1 DAVGYAALGARVQ
14 ALAARL
20 RERGVG
26 PESVVAIRADRS
38 IATVVALL
46 AVLEAGGAYLPLDA
60 DLPGERVRLLLA
72 DGGADLVLSGEEIT
86 SARDAGAPPAREPGP
101 ADGPGPGDAAYVIY
115 TSGSTGRPKGVVVEH
130 EALAGRVAWMREHY
144 GLGPGDRVV
153 QFASTAFDAHAEEI
167 FPALASGAAL
177 ELLPGGPLTLPE
189 LLASPRGREITVLDL
204 PTAYWHQ
211 LVAQIE
217 QVAWPE
223 RLRLVIIGG
232 EKVHAPAVARWRAR
246 FGDAV
251 RLVNTYGPTEA
262 TIIATVADL
271 GEDHPGRPP
280 IGLPIGG
287 TRAHVVG
294 PDGDLVPPGVPGE
307 LLLSGAGLARGYLG
321 RPGLT
326 AERFVTGPGGE
337 RAYRTGDQVRL
348 RPDGLLE
355 FLGRLDDQVKVRGF
369 RIEPGEIEERLL
381 AHPRVRQAA
390 VVARDDRLV
399 AYVAGDIEVVELR
412 RDLTGALPPYLVPDL
427 WVARDALPLT
437 PGGKVDRAALPDPG
451 PDQGRRYVAPG
462 TDAETLV
469 ADVWR
474 EVLGT
479 GAPVGALDDFFAL
492 GGHSLL
498 AVRVTARLRAS
509 AGVDVPIRAVFAHRT
524 VAELAAEVE
533 RLLADELSGLTDEEV
548 DRLLKETP

>member
-1 DAVGYAALGARVQ
+1 
-14 ALAARL
+14 
-20 RERGVG
+20 
-26 PESVVAIRADRS
+26 
-38 IATVVALL
+38 
-46 AVLEAGGAYLPLDA
+46 
-60 DLPGERVRLLLA
+60 
-72 DGGADLVLSGEEIT
+72 
-86 SARDAGAPPAREPGP
+86 
-101 ADGPGPGDAAYVIY
+101 
-115 TSGSTGRPKGVVVEH
+115 
-130 EALAGRVAWMREHY
+130 M
-144 GLGPGDRVV
+144 
-153 QFASTAFDAHAEEI
+153 
-167 FPALASGAAL
+167 
-177 ELLPGGPLTLPE
+177 
-189 LLASPRGREITVLDL
+189 
-204 PTAYWHQ
+204 
-211 LVAQIE
+211 
-217 QVAWPE
+217 
-223 RLRLVIIGG
+223 
-232 EKVHAPAVARWRAR
+232 
-246 FGDAV
+246 
-251 RLVNTYGPTEA
+251 
-262 TIIATVADL
+262 
-271 GEDHPGRPP
+271 
-280 IGLPIGG
+280 GLPIGG